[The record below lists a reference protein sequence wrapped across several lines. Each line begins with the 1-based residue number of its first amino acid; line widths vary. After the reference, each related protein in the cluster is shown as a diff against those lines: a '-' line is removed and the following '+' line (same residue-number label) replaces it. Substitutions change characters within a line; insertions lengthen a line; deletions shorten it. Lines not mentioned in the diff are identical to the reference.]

1 MQLSQNIKPIS
12 YLKSKTAEVIH
23 TVTQKRQSIIVT
35 QNGEAKAVIQ
45 DIKSYE
51 ETHNTIAL
59 LKMIAQSKAAYSA
72 GNYKPAKKAFSDI
85 RKSIMETK
93 S

>member
-59 LKMIAQSKAAYSA
+59 LKMIIQAESEIQK
-72 GNYKPAKKAFSDI
+72 GKTTPQRELFQ
-85 RKSIMETK
+85 RLETELFG
-93 S
+93 